1 MRGKMTTPDTRPVD
15 ITQQK
20 MAAMIA
26 AGRRAKRRQPLFM
39 LGIALIFMMVAGLT
53 YSNSQDW
60 QRRLVQRAAF
70 SEQQAGQKLADSV
83 AINLA
88 TMLQMHVRDLR
99 FLAGLPEKELTADM
113 VTHFDNVHSWLA
125 KVSCNAQKPR
135 VQSPSDD
142 YSLKLSTDAAE
153 ASGMVSAFHGSIG
166 VPGISAD
173 GILHIPMSVTAH
185 HPESLN
191 GSGVPVCSADLLFG
205 NQHVMDSPRADH
217 IVLLLDN
224 LHRVLAVWR
233 QGHWSLPDGS
243 LSGRLSAHIDVPIVG
258 TPWMISAR
266 WNPAPASGL
275 QRQLDRIGVW
285 TVLLMAAEAIL
296 AMIALIWRYRRFME
310 VRYQRV
316 HQALQEL
323 MVESTCVQDFYA
335 KLVQI
340 SVFATGA
347 LAAYVAVP
355 DHASGKL
362 PVHAAH
368 AQDPRL
374 QEILGS
380 LPLSLDPDVFPWGQ
394 MSPCLAYHRKQAVD
408 PRSPHVSGV
417 MMRVIQQYPELRH
430 YREVIAWPIMLSG
443 VKNPCAIFVLE
454 ITRINRWFFGK
465 SLIAH
470 WESLLHDVER
480 YLERLEAHSEQE
492 RLIQTD
498 MLTGLPNRT
507 RFSEQAEWL
516 LRAVEHEPI
525 SWGIA
530 VLDLDLFN
538 EINTSYGPHQAD
550 NCLRMIAHNLGEAL
564 AEKDALLARIGG
576 DEFGIMIPV
585 TETGQVADISPQLLL
600 AVTAVAR
607 RILDAPLSTSIGWS
621 FFPQDG
627 QNVHTLMAQADEA
640 MAEAKKA
647 GGNEYR
653 VYSGAVAQRAVQ
665 RLWVHRSFPGAI
677 ERGDVHFFL
686 QPKADML
693 AVRLTGVEMLARWR
707 SVEGRWIWPG
717 KFMPYV
723 EENAH
728 LIRLLGIR
736 ALQEAVRLR
745 ERMHDEHLSLQI
757 SINIGAKHFLNPAFI
772 GDLETHCPDGRGITL
787 EITETASVTGRK
799 SAQPIMEWCQSR
811 GFALSMDDFGTGY
824 SSLLSVAR
832 LRFNELKLDQGFI
845 RAFRKDLASFGVAGA
860 SRLLSQI
867 AQCDLVAEGVATPDE
882 LHLWLLLGGRY
893 IQGYLLAPPLPE
905 NAFFT
910 WQNWLLPAILRP
922 TRAIALQDMAA
933 LWQQLQQENA

>member
-1 MRGKMTTPDTRPVD
+1 MSSKMTIPDTPPVD
-15 ITQQK
+15 LTQQK
-20 MAAMIA
+20 MAAMIL
-26 AGRRAKRRQPLFM
+26 AGRLAQRRQPLYM
-39 LGIALIFMMVAGLT
+39 LGIALIFMIVAGLT
-53 YSNSQDW
+53 YSNSQGW
-60 QRRLVQRAAF
+60 QHRLIQRAAF

-88 TMLQMHVRDLR
+88 TMLQMHLRDLR
-99 FLAGLPEKELTADM
+99 LLAGLPEKELTTDL
-113 VTHFDNVHSWLA
+113 VTHFDKVHTWLA
-125 KVSCNAQKPR
+125 KVSCNAEKPR
-135 VQSPSDD
+135 AQNPSDKRP
-142 YSLKLSTDAAE
+142 LKRRDDA
-153 ASGMVSAFHGSIG
+153 ASGMVSAYHGSIG

-173 GILHIPMSVTAH
+173 GVLHIPMSVTAH
-185 HPESLN
+185 HPESFH
-191 GSGVPVCSADLLFG
+191 GSGNAICSADLLFG
-205 NQHVMDSPRADH
+205 KQQVMVSPKTDH

-233 QGHWSLPDGS
+233 QGHWSLPDSSFSRG
-243 LSGRLSAHIDVPIVG
+243 LPAHIDIPVAG

-266 WNPAPASGL
+266 WNPALASGL
-275 QRQLDRIGVW
+275 QSQLERIGTW
-285 TVLLMAAEAIL
+285 TVLLMVAEAIL
-296 AMIALIWRYRRFME
+296 AMITLIWRYRRFMDA
-310 VRYQRV
+310 RYQRM
-316 HQALQEL
+316 HQALQAL
-323 MVESTCVQDFYA
+323 MLESPGAQDFYE

-340 SVFATGA
+340 SVLATGA
-347 LAAYVAVP
+347 LAASVAVP
-355 DHASGKL
+355 DHASGQL

-374 QEILGS
+374 QEVLGS
-380 LPLSLDPDVFPWGQ
+380 LPLSLDPDGFPWGQ
-394 MSPCLAYHRKQAVD
+394 MSPCLAYHRKQPVN
-408 PRSPHVSGV
+408 PCSSQFSRV
-417 MMRVIQQYPELRH
+417 MTQVIQQCPEWHH
-430 YREVIAWPIMLSG
+430 YREMIAWPILLSG
-443 VKNPCAIFVLE
+443 EKNPCAIFMLKV
-454 ITRINRWFFGK
+454 TRINRWLFGK

-480 YLERLEAHSEQE
+480 YLERLEARSEQE
-492 RLIQTD
+492 RLMQTD
-498 MLTGLPNRT
+498 TLTGLPNRA
-507 RFSEQAEWL
+507 RFSEQAECL
-516 LRAVEHEPI
+516 LRVAEYGPV

-550 NCLRMIAHNLGEAL
+550 NCLRMIAHNLGGVL
-564 AEKDALLARIGG
+564 TEKDTLLARIGG

-585 TETGQVADISPQLLL
+585 ADGGIIADISSQLLL
-600 AVTAVAR
+600 AVTAAAR
-607 RILDAPLSTSIGWS
+607 QILDAPLSTSIGWS

-627 QNVHTLMAQADEA
+627 QNIHTLLAQADEA
-640 MAEAKKA
+640 MAEAKKS

-736 ALQEAVRLR
+736 VLQEAVRLR
-745 ERMHDEHLSLQI
+745 ERMHDEHLPLQI
-757 SINIGAKHFLNPAFI
+757 SINIGAKHFLNPAFT

-799 SAQPIMEWCQSR
+799 SAQPVMEWCQSR